1 LTGAPL
7 DVVMKETPRNLY
19 ILPHCHFF
27 AMNHDG
33 SINLQRSSQQLLPL
47 RKLMGLAVLHWSG
60 MLFSNISV
68 SEVHISFTHTVK
80 ADILSWRLLEGEI
93 RKKR

>member
-1 LTGAPL
+1 
-7 DVVMKETPRNLY
+7 
-19 ILPHCHFF
+19 
-27 AMNHDG
+27 
-33 SINLQRSSQQLLPL
+33 
-47 RKLMGLAVLHWSG
+47 MGLAVLHWSG